1 MFTNRGGKIAP
12 VYSSV
17 TDVNPSTYTCGRLS
31 AMMQEGAFVV
41 TVSFM
46 KRNLKMQYEYYR
58 NQL

>member
-1 MFTNRGGKIAP
+1 MFTNRGGGKIAP

-46 KRNLKMQYEYYR
+46 V
-58 NQL
+58 

>member
-1 MFTNRGGKIAP
+1 MKSNTYLQIGEDEIAP

-46 KRNLKMQYEYYR
+46 V
-58 NQL
+58 

>member
-1 MFTNRGGKIAP
+1 MKSNAYLQIGGGKISP

-41 TVSFM
+41 TVSKEGGM
-46 KRNLKMQYEYYR
+46 L
-58 NQL
+58 

>member
-1 MFTNRGGKIAP
+1 MRNNIYIQIGRGEIAP

-46 KRNLKMQYEYYR
+46 E
-58 NQL
+58 

>member
-1 MFTNRGGKIAP
+1 MKSNTYLQIGGGKIAP

-41 TVSFM
+41 FVHCQYAEIVSLFS
-46 KRNLKMQYEYYR
+46 
-58 NQL
+58 